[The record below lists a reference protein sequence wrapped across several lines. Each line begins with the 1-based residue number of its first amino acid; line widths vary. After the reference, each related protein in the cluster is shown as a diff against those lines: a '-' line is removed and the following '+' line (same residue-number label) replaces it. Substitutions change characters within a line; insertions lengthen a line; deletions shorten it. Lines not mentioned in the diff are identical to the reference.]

1 MLQQIKFV
9 RLSLITILLFAF
21 GYGQTM
27 KWDNRAR
34 YTAMKISC
42 DTDSVPI
49 YLDGYYVGK
58 TPIRQALTVTPGW
71 HKVSIFPPDD
81 GIPEQSVPSN
91 KTLKDIIRLGQQD
104 VMVEEGNVELVV
116 MSYRAIDAEIEEYQ
130 RQTQSGTWVRASML
144 FALLFIIIWGL

>member
-1 MLQQIKFV
+1 M
-9 RLSLITILLFAF
+9 RLIVLLLFF
-21 GYGQTM
+21 FTLSFGQTM

-58 TPIRQALTVTPGW
+58 TPILEALTVTPGW

-81 GIPEQSVPSN
+81 GISEQSVPSK

-144 FALLFIIIWGL
+144 FALLFIITWGL

>member
-1 MLQQIKFV
+1 MKQNKLL
-9 RLSLITILLFAF
+9 RLSLLALLFISLVS
-21 GYGQTM
+21 GQTM

-58 TPIRQALTVTPGW
+58 TPITQALTVTPGW

-104 VMVEEGNVELVV
+104 VMIEEGNVELVV

-130 RQTQSGTWVRASML
+130 RQTQSGTWVRASMI

>member
-1 MLQQIKFV
+1 M
-9 RLSLITILLFAF
+9 RLSLIAILLFAF

>member
-1 MLQQIKFV
+1 MKSVL
-9 RLSLITILLFAF
+9 LSLLIFVLVS
-21 GYGQTM
+21 GQTM

-58 TPIRQALTVTPGW
+58 TPILQALTVTPGW
-71 HKVSIFPPDD
+71 HTVSIFPRDD
-81 GIPEQSVPSN
+81 GVPEQVGPSN
-91 KTLKDIIRLGQQD
+91 KTLQDIIRLGKQD

-116 MSYRAIDAEIEEYQ
+116 MSYRAIDAEIEDYQ
-130 RQTQSGTWVRASML
+130 RQTQSGTWVRASMI
-144 FALLFIIIWGL
+144 FALLFIIIWGI